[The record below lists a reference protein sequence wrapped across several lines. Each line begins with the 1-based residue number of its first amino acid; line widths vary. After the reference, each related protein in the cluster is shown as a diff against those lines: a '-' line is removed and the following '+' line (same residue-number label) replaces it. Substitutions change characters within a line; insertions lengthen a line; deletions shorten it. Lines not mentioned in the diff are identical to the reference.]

1 MNKKTRINLSGNPL
15 STQHI
20 YRSACRGKF
29 PTRYMTK
36 EGKNL
41 KKLYQSEA
49 QKQYKGK
56 VMSGDCDMEITLF
69 FKDKRK
75 RDVDNYNKL
84 VLDALEGI
92 VFQDDSQIQKLTIT
106 KDFSRKNP
114 RIEVEI
120 KGRSIKLIKSM
131 KQ

>member
-1 MNKKTRINLSGNPL
+1 MKIILTGSPL

-36 EGKNL
+36 QGKDL
-41 KKLYQSEA
+41 KEQYQLEA
-49 QKQYKGK
+49 KNQYKGK
-56 VMSGDCDMEITLF
+56 VLSGDVEMELVLF
-69 FKDKRK
+69 FKDKRR

-92 VFQDDSQIQKLTIT
+92 VFEDDKQVQKLTII
-106 KDFSRKNP
+106 KDYSKENP
-114 RIEVEI
+114 RIELEI
-120 KGRSIKLIKSM
+120 C
-131 KQ
+131 QN